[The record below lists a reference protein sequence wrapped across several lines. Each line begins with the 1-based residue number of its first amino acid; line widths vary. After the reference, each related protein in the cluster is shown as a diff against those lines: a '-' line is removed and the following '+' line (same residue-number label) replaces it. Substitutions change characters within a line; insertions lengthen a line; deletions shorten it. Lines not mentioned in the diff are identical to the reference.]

1 MAKTS
6 NRIPVWAIVLGV
18 FLLTG
23 FLALMIGGWVMGIY
37 NGLVQEEGNV
47 QNTWAQVEVQYQ
59 RRSDVVAQLLPT
71 VEATADFEQET
82 LTAIVESRNA
92 WAQTAEDSGA
102 TLDEQIAATQTFD
115 SAFSRLLVTVEAYPT
130 LTATE
135 SFQAFQATLEGNE
148 NRIAVARK
156 DFNDAATTY
165 NVTLRT
171 FPTNFIAGW
180 FNFEEYPLLES
191 DDGTEDAPV
200 IEFNKGE

>member
-1 MAKTS
+1 MAKTA
-6 NRIPVWAIVLGV
+6 NRIPVWAVVLGV
-18 FLLTG
+18 FLATG
-23 FLALMIGGWVMGIY
+23 LLALMIGGWVMGVY

-47 QNTWAQVEVQYQ
+47 QNSWAQVEVQYQ
-59 RRSDVVAQLLPT
+59 RRSDTVAQLLPT
-71 VEATADFEQET
+71 VEATAEFEQET
-82 LTAIVESRNA
+82 LTEIVEARSA
-92 WAQTAEDSGA
+92 WAQTAEDSDA
-102 TLDEQIAATQTFD
+102 TIEEQIAATQTLD

-180 FNFEEYPLLES
+180 FKFEEYPLLES
-191 DDGTEDAPV
+191 DEGTEDAPV
-200 IEFNKGE
+200 IEFDIGE